1 MYINKINVENL
12 IGTKTGDIMKLIDI
26 LKRFYYGKPK
36 PKVVEDTIIES
47 VEHPLLKV
55 NDVEYRFPE
64 LYKPPKVTFKI
75 RKTRSKQDK

>member
-1 MYINKINVENL
+1 
-12 IGTKTGDIMKLIDI
+12 MKFIDI
-26 LKRFYYGKPK
+26 LKRLYYGKPK

-75 RKTRSKQDK
+75 KKARSKQSK